1 MIDKAGLGNLF
12 RINDWWASKAALL
25 MGLVYLY
32 AAWFS
37 IPFDRMVILSL
48 LSVSTVS
55 GFAAV
60 GYLCNDLF
68 DREKDLIAG
77 KRNFLV
83 GRQPWQIVF
92 FFLVAFILLVF
103 PWRYLPATK
112 ISLAIIAL
120 ELLLFFLYSVKPFR
134 FKERAQAGVITDA
147 LYAHVVPTFLSLYTF
162 SLAAEYKPPVLP
174 VILLLMW
181 QLASGIR
188 NILLHQQE
196 DISNDARAG
205 VRNSVA
211 AMSSDTYAAYLKML
225 IGAELV
231 FSALFYIFLAPVNVL
246 FLICPGIIVFFSV
259 MVGIVFYNPGFS
271 AFLQSRWKYF
281 PNQVF
286 EKWLPVASLCISAR
300 ADWRFLL
307 LALSHITVF
316 NFAFYTQLNHILG
329 PAIKGGVIHLK
340 NTLVYRVLIPIRI
353 LISRVLNYFI
363 YYLLRLFNIDLRK
376 EQTSAV
382 QYFKNKRKKH

>member
-32 AAWFS
+32 AAWFN
-37 IPFDRMVILSL
+37 IPFERMIVLSL

-68 DREKDLIAG
+68 DREKDVIAG

-83 GRQPWQIVF
+83 GKSAVQIAF
-92 FFLVAFILLVF
+92 FYVVAFVLLVF
-103 PWRYLPATK
+103 PWKYLPATK
-112 ISLAIIAL
+112 FSVAIIVA

-134 FKERAQAGVITDA
+134 FKERAKAGVITDA
-147 LYAHVVPTFLSLYTF
+147 LYAHVVPAFLSLYTF
-162 SLAAEYKPPVLP
+162 SLAAEYKPAVLP
-174 VILLLMW
+174 VIVLLMW

-196 DISNDARAG
+196 DINNDARAG
-205 VRNSVA
+205 VKNSVSI
-211 AMSSDTYAAYLKML
+211 MSPSTYAAYLKIL
-225 IGAELV
+225 IGAELA
-231 FSALFYIFLAPVNVL
+231 FSALLYVFLAPANLL
-246 FLICPGIIVFFSV
+246 FLFCPGLIIFFSV

-286 EKWLPVASLCISAR
+286 EKWLPVASLCILAR

-307 LALSHITVF
+307 LGLVHITVF

-329 PAIKGGVIHLK
+329 PAIKGGIMHLK

-353 LISRVLNYFI
+353 LMSRGGNYFI

-382 QYFKNKRKKH
+382 QYFKNRRKKH